1 MPTWLIVVLTLV
13 GVLGFVTLIFQL
25 PRQNRFIDTAGGS
38 DPAKLVAW
46 LDRGVDPNQPGWMG
60 LTALGCAV
68 MKRRTE
74 NVRILLERGANPN
87 APAGAASYLCEAV
100 ECKDHEIL
108 TMLLDAGAEPD
119 QVGRVLNVPL
129 HGAILSGN
137 REAVQILLN
146 AGANADHV
154 DLAGNPLLASA
165 LLECEKKADSD
176 PQIGILRDLLAAGA
190 NPNRRTRS
198 DAPLIALALNSPVAL
213 RVLIDHGVMTDVEWN
228 GLELGAIIE
237 SLTEDASRSDSD

>member
-1 MPTWLIVVLTLV
+1 MPTWLMVAIALV
-13 GVLGFVTLIFQL
+13 GLFGLITLIFQL
-25 PRQNRFIDTAGGS
+25 PKQNRFIDTAGGN
-38 DPAKLVAW
+38 DPSKLVAW

-74 NVRILLERGANPN
+74 NVRLLLARGANPN

-100 ECKDHEIL
+100 DGKDHEIL
-108 TMLLDAGAEPD
+108 KILLEAGADPN
-119 QVGRVLNVPL
+119 QAGKIINAPL
-129 HGAILSGN
+129 HGAILNGN
-137 REAVQILLN
+137 REAVQILLK
-146 AGANADHV
+146 AGANADQI
-154 DLAGNPLLASA
+154 DLAGNPFLASA

-190 NPNRRTRS
+190 NPNRRTHS
-198 DAPLIALALNSPVAL
+198 DAPLVALAMNSPVAL

-228 GLELGAIIE
+228 GVELGTVIQ
-237 SLTEDASRSDSD
+237 SLTEEAPPSDSA